1 MRPPSSATFEFFGSR
16 DSQVT
21 DAMFCGSA
29 SRRTSSSTHMLSET
43 MRRGFP
49 GASVAPRCA
58 IADSSATAV
67 RMRRR
72 QRTVA
77 NILLS
82 GRDPRSASV
91 PLSIGNPDPSED
103 TKTRAVEAGRV
114 LITLVEQ
121 VVDATE
127 HGRVL
132 VDGVV
137 GRQIEDGIAGCG

>member
-1 MRPPSSATFEFFGSR
+1 MWAPSSATFEFFGSR

-43 MRRGFP
+43 MRWGFP

-58 IADSSATAV
+58 IADSTATAV
-67 RMRRR
+67 GMRRR

-82 GRDPRSASV
+82 GRDRLV
-91 PLSIGNPDPSED
+91 PLSIDNPDPSED

-121 VVDATE
+121 VV
-127 HGRVL
+127 
-132 VDGVV
+132 
-137 GRQIEDGIAGCG
+137 